1 MQANSTAFPIRVVQ
15 VVLSLCIGGTE
26 KIVFDLSRNMHD
38 DRIHT
43 HVLCLDE
50 IGEFGEMLREN
61 EGISVE
67 SFARRPG
74 LDGALIDRLAN
85 RIIDLS
91 ADIVHA
97 HHYSPFFYGLIATL
111 LARGKTLRSRPR
123 FVFTEH
129 GIEYP
134 FRRNWKRCLLNPIL
148 LRMADEVTTI
158 SRYTRENLIFYE
170 NYPRKKVRVLCNGI
184 DLEAFSRGASR
195 EAARSKLG
203 LPLDGDVVAVV
214 ARLDPVK
221 NHEMLFRA
229 FKEVEKSLPKA
240 VLLVVGDG
248 PERERLQALGNGLS
262 LDGIIRFLGS
272 RPDVPDIIR
281 AADIFALPS
290 FSEGMSVTLLE
301 AMAAEL
307 PVVATRVG
315 GNDEV
320 VVDGETG
327 FLVPND
333 HSSEMAR
340 RLLQLFGDENLRR
353 RMGLAGR
360 KRAVDFFSTARM
372 VSAFSS
378 LYQDVIARKILK
390 K

>member
-1 MQANSTAFPIRVVQ
+1 M
-15 VVLSLCIGGTE
+15 
-26 KIVFDLSRNMHD
+26 
-38 DRIHT
+38 
-43 HVLCLDE
+43 
-50 IGEFGEMLREN
+50 
-61 EGISVE
+61 
-67 SFARRPG
+67 
-74 LDGALIDRLAN
+74 
-85 RIIDLS
+85 
-91 ADIVHA
+91 
-97 HHYSPFFYGLIATL
+97 ATL

-170 NYPRKKVRVLCNGI
+170 NYPRKKVQVLYNGI

-203 LPLDGDVVAVV
+203 LPLDGDVVGVV

-221 NHEMLFRA
+221 NHAMLFRA

-248 PERERLQALGNGLS
+248 PERARLQELVDRLS
-262 LDGIIRFLGS
+262 LNGKIRLLGS
-272 RPDVPDIIR
+272 RSDVPDIIR
-281 AADIFALPS
+281 AADVFALPS

-301 AMAAEL
+301 SMAAEL

-320 VVDGETG
+320 VVDGQTG
-327 FLVPND
+327 FLIPND
-333 HSSEMAR
+333 HASEMAR
-340 RLLQLFGDENLRR
+340 RLLQLLGDEKLRR

-360 KRAVDFFSTARM
+360 KRAVDFFSTEGM

-378 LYQDVIARKILK
+378 LYQDVIAKKILK